1 MKQHI
6 FENIAIAL
14 TSIRSHMTRTV
25 LTILIIAF
33 GIMALV
39 GILTAIDAIQNS
51 IKSNFSVMG
60 ANTFTIQNREFGGGR
75 HRKRVD
81 MRAISYSEATHFK
94 KRFEIPASVSINYN
108 ASSSVEVKHAEEK
121 TNPNIG
127 VMGVDENYLKNSGYS
142 LETGRNFTP
151 DESGGGAS
159 VVIIGKEIAKNIF
172 RNDENPLD
180 KEIFVGGVRYRT
192 IGVLASKGSSFGFSG
207 DRNCF
212 IPLNNAR
219 HNFPRSNL
227 SFNVSVMVSN
237 SEMLDEAIREATGLF
252 RIIRKIR
259 IGEPDNFV
267 IAKSDNLSNML
278 SDQLKYVAFAAS
290 FIGLITLL
298 GAAIGL
304 MNIMLVSV
312 SERTREIGLRKA
324 IGATAQTIKM
334 QFLVESI
341 VIGQIGGIVGII
353 LGILIGNLVSIVIG
367 SSFIIPWA
375 WIILGV
381 LLCLI
386 VGIASGYY
394 PASKAAALDP
404 IEALRYE

>member
-1 MKQHI
+1 VKQLI
-6 FENIAIAL
+6 LENIAIAL

-25 LTILIIAF
+25 LTVMIIAF

-60 ANTFTIQNREFGGGR
+60 ANTFTIQNRDFGGGGHGR
-75 HRKRVD
+75 RVD
-81 MRAISYSEATHFK
+81 MRAISYSEAIQFK
-94 KRFEIPASVSINYN
+94 KRFEMPASISINYN
-108 ASSSVEVKHAEEK
+108 ASSSVEVKYAEEK

-127 VMGVDENYLKNSGYS
+127 VMGVDENYLQNSGYT
-142 LETGRNFTP
+142 LELGRNFTP

-172 RNDENPLD
+172 KNDENPLD
-180 KEIFVGGVRYRT
+180 KEIFVGAVRYRT

-212 IPLNNAR
+212 VPLNNAR
-219 HNFPRSNL
+219 YNFPRPNL
-227 SFNVSVMVSN
+227 SFNVSVMVYN
-237 SEMLDEAIREATGLF
+237 SEMLEEAIREATGVF
-252 RIIRKIR
+252 RIIRKVR

-312 SERTREIGLRKA
+312 SERTREIGVRKA

-334 QFLVESI
+334 QFLIESV

-353 LGILIGNLVSIVIG
+353 LGILIGNIVSLVIG
-367 SSFIIPWA
+367 SAFIIPWA

-381 LLCLI
+381 VLCLI
-386 VGIASGYY
+386 VGIVSGYY